1 MPARCLHPARGLDRA
16 RSPHPRVCGASAAPA
31 RTETNFGLRESTRG
45 STVTEQSTTGLPA
58 LPRLPMRLCAAD
70 SPRNSPL
77 HFELFFFSSLWLRGG
92 PFLGPR
98 LSERRLLSRLL
109 PPEGPPP
116 QPPLGS
122 PHVRHQTSLKGDI
135 NPSFLGVSLRF
146 SVSLSLVLMTGRGA
160 RRRPR
165 RGALQPRSKRWRE
178 SLAAPFLVICAQDL
192 LVFVGVNLV
201 FSSSSSSSSLSASVW

>member
-1 MPARCLHPARGLDRA
+1 MPSVHARRLAAGRHTASKRVRQTGLANRRGILEMPARCLHPARGLDRA

-77 HFELFFFSSLWLRGG
+77 HFELFFSSLWLRGG

-116 QPPLGS
+116 PNPPWARRTFVIKLRLKGTSTLPFWGS
-122 PHVRHQTSLKGDI
+122 PFVF
-135 NPSFLGVSLRF
+135 PSRF
-146 SVSLSLVLMTGRGA
+146 H
-160 RRRPR
+160 
-165 RGALQPRSKRWRE
+165 
-178 SLAAPFLVICAQDL
+178 
-192 LVFVGVNLV
+192 
-201 FSSSSSSSSLSASVW
+201 SS